1 MNEIRYTLVSDGS
14 SDKALLPILSW
25 LLRQQRVMC
34 PIQPEWADLGGL
46 PNPPRDL
53 SSKIEQS
60 LDFYPC
66 DLLFVHRDAEKL
78 SYTQR
83 KNEIINA
90 LANINPAHSPSICV
104 VPVRMTETWLLID
117 EAAIR
122 RAAGNANG
130 QKPLDFPHPSLL
142 EQHSNPKGLLY
153 DLLKDA
159 SERKGRRLSNFP
171 VGQSALLVAEYIDD
185 FSPLRNLPAFMSL
198 EADLKEIVAMNK
210 WADPSPS

>member
-34 PIQPEWADLGGL
+34 PIQPEWAALGGL
-46 PNPPRDL
+46 LKPPRDL

-78 SYTQR
+78 SYPQR

-104 VPVRMTETWLLID
+104 VPVRMTEAWLLID

-130 QKPLDFPHPSLL
+130 QKPLDLPHLSLL

-159 SERKGRRLSNFP
+159 SERKGRRLRNFP
-171 VGQSALLVAEYIDD
+171 VSQSALLVAEYIDD
-185 FSPLRNLPAFMSL
+185 FSLLRNLPAFMSL
-198 EADLKEIVAMNK
+198 EADLKEIVTMNQ
-210 WADPSPS
+210 WADPLP